1 MTIRS
6 KQRLNI
12 FKPFNI
18 VLVEPEIP
26 PNTGNIARLCAA
38 THTKL
43 HLVHPLGFEIND
55 KHLKRAGLD
64 YWDLLDIKEYKNWED
79 FCLKHSVKRHC
90 EEHSDEAI
98 SKTLGDYRAR
108 LAPAERVSANAPLG
122 NDNEVKFWFISTR
135 GEKNIW
141 DIEFCSSDYLIFG
154 SETKG
159 LSENIIENPKN
170 KDSVISIPMNGK
182 TRSLNLSTAVGIVL
196 YEGLRQLTVE
206 KRIIEV
212 IPI

>member
-18 VLVEPEIP
+18 VLVNPEIP
-26 PNTGNIARLCAA
+26 PNTGNIARLCVA
-38 THTKL
+38 TNTKL

-55 KHLKRAGLD
+55 KQLKRAGLD
-64 YWDLLDIKEYKNWED
+64 YWHLLDIKEYESWED
-79 FCLKHSVKRHC
+79 FYNQVK
-90 EEHSDEAI
+90 S
-98 SKTLGDYRAR
+98 
-108 LAPAERVSANAPLG
+108 
-122 NDNEVKFWFISTR
+122 NESQFWFISTR

-141 DIEFCSSDYLIFG
+141 DIEFCPDDYLVFG

-159 LSENIIENPKN
+159 LSEEILNSNKN
-170 KDSVISIPMNGK
+170 SVISIPMNGK

-206 KRIIEV
+206 KKLIEV
-212 IPI
+212 IPIR